1 MRRRDK
7 SNRYGKFIA
16 ILVGLVMVGS
26 IAGYVVLDSGSSTDL
41 KYNDYEFRQDQNGF
55 STEIEGNMIGFNFHP
70 SEVEHISFEPGA
82 VNMLR
87 EAEVI
92 MITSDPENPLQS
104 AISFLEFE
112 LENKL
117 LLFKRVVTHGFTEE
131 NENNLQVI
139 TCNDSGEKSPV
150 IYLTKG
156 NSTSVNT
163 QGNCIIITA
172 KNEYDLVKVKDVLFY
187 RILGVIA

>member
-1 MRRRDK
+1 MRRREK

-16 ILVGLVMVGS
+16 ILVGLVMIGS
-26 IAGYVVLDSGSSTDL
+26 IAGYVVLDSGSKTEL
-41 KYNDYEFRQDQNGF
+41 EYNGYEFRQDKNGF
-55 STEIEGNMIGFNFHP
+55 STEIEEKVIAFNFHP
-70 SEVEHISFEPGA
+70 TEVEHISFESDEIS
-82 VNMLR
+82 MLR

-104 AISFLEFE
+104 AVSFLEFE
-112 LENKL
+112 LESKL
-117 LLFKRVVTHGFTEE
+117 LLFKRVVAHGFTEE

-139 TCNDSGEKSPV
+139 TCDDAGEKSLV

-163 QGNCIIITA
+163 QGNCIIIIA
-172 KNEYDLVKVKDVLFY
+172 KNEYDLVKVKDALLY
-187 RILGVIA
+187 RILGVIV